1 MSKETSKGGGVDK
14 VDFAN
19 KLYKKYHFTQP
30 LVYEMIKKGGYSQV
44 EIAKAAG
51 KQCDKH
57 GVTYGS
63 KPLTDLENPLTE
75 AIGKATRPLD
85 HKKNCWGI
93 NALTGADGTFSEA
106 NYEAK
111 HGVKS
116 MTLEQAK
123 ARNNDIDKY
132 TELSKLHKYN
142 TKDFAYTSEEYRQ
155 SKAIKNK
162 VKTKVTKSPKAKT
175 TKTRVTVPS
184 PDEMTNAVEIVD
196 KYIKGVQR
204 QRGKSKSKSVQ
215 NQLRKGIGDVVV
227 KQEHNKLQ
235 NKLYEQLLNSKG
247 ETDAVEMETNYID
260 VKVENDKQVTL
271 YEVKLGRPID
281 CVRNGLGQLVSYLW
295 CNFEDDTRKKKI
307 VVVGPSAPNEEEK
320 TFIDFIK
327 KNLRVDFEYQQCS

>member
-1 MSKETSKGGGVDK
+1 MSKQASKVGVAGK
-14 VDFAN
+14 VNFAN

-30 LVYEMIKKGGYSQV
+30 LVYEMIKKGGFSQV

-51 KQCDKH
+51 KECDKH

-93 NALTGADGTFSEA
+93 NALTGANGTFSEA

-132 TELSKLHKYN
+132 TELSKLHKHN

-155 SKAIKNK
+155 AKAIKDE
-162 VKTKVTKSPKAKT
+162 VKTKVTKSPKTKT
-175 TKTRVTVPS
+175 TKTRVIVPS
-184 PDEMTNAVEIVD
+184 RDEMTNAVEIVD
-196 KYIKGVQR
+196 KYTKGVKR
-204 QRGKSKSKSVQ
+204 QRRDKSKSKSVQ
-215 NQLRKGIGDVVV
+215 DQLRKGSDDVVV

-247 ETDAVEMETNYID
+247 EADTVEMETNYID

-271 YEVKLGRPID
+271 YEVKLGRPVD

-307 VVVGPSAPNEEEK
+307 VVVGPSVPNEEEK
-320 TFIDFIK
+320 AFIDFI
-327 KNLRVDFEYQQCS
+327 